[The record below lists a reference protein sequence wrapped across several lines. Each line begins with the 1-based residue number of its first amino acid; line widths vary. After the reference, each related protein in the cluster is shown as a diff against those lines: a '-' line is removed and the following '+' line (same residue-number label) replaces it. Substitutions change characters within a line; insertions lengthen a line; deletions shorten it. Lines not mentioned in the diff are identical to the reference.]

1 MSDLMLDVGQAV
13 ELKEAFRRG
22 GYNNAEIKQL
32 STGDTLA
39 QVRDVLRG
47 LCEIK
52 PVEHAVDLGVDPFL
66 PDGWK
71 VEEHQNGKVVKL
83 ERKGSDLYLDGKK
96 IDFYLS
102 KKQKGGSIE
111 GNDLRKE
118 LTKMPV
124 LNANMLDYL
133 LKNPLIIPD
142 EWKTDGDGNT
152 RCLFF
157 WGTVYR
163 NADGSLCVRYLV
175 WNGGR
180 WGSNYGW
187 LGVDWRSN
195 NPAAVSAS

>member
-39 QVRDVLRG
+39 QVRNVLRG
-47 LCEIK
+47 LAEIK
-52 PVEHAVDLGVDPFL
+52 SVEHVIDLGADPFL

-71 VEEHQNGKVVKL
+71 VEEHQKGKVVKL

-96 IDFYLS
+96 IEFFLS
-102 KKQKGGSIE
+102 KKQFKGSIE

-118 LTKMPV
+118 LAAWPV
-124 LNANMLDYL
+124 LNANVLDYL
-133 LKNPLIIPD
+133 REHPQLIPD
-142 EWKTDGDGNT
+142 EWKQDTQGNT
-152 RCLFF
+152 RYIFF

-163 NADGSLCVRYLV
+163 RSGGRLCVRCLGWDV
-175 WNGGR
+175 GAWR
-180 WGSNYGW
+180 WGYIW
-187 LGVDWRSN
+187 LDIDWYVYYPS
-195 NPAAVSAS
+195 AVSAS